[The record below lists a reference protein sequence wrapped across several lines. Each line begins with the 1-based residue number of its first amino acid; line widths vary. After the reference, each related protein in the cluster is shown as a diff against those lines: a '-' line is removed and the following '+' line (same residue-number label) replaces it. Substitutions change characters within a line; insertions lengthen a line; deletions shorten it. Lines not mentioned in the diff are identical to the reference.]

1 MVRKLLIRFTLKNFF
16 SFFLGGG
23 VILMLQPVNVIWL
36 NYHGINN
43 RF

>member
-1 MVRKLLIRFTLKNFF
+1 MVKKLLIRFVLNFCL
-16 SFFLGGG
+16 FFLGGG